1 MGMGQGEGLDRRVKL
16 EVLQCG
22 DSVSRELTDRE
33 REGLWSRGRRGRG
46 RCGGEVPEEVCES
59 RPVPQIG

>member
-1 MGMGQGEGLDRRVKL
+1 MGVKL

-22 DSVSRELTDRE
+22 DSVSRESTDRE
-33 REGLWSRGRRGRG
+33 REGLWCRGRKGRG